1 MLPPKIGDGVSAFNC
16 GGVKPDGA
24 SVAAMVTRDAPLQT
38 PSLRP
43 WNADTFK
50 PPEPDLETKVE
61 EEATGAATATLITAE
76 AAARAAMEERGRKR
90 TTAGE
95 KDLRTR
101 KKKHQLRTKT
111 VLRDWVRC
119 VAEERDVRNAKEKE
133 REREERT

>member
-1 MLPPKIGDGVSAFNC
+1 VLPPKIGDGVSAFNC

-24 SVAAMVTRDAPLQT
+24 SSVAAMVTRDAPLQT

-50 PPEPDLETKVE
+50 PLEPDLETKVE

-90 TTAGE
+90 TTAAE

-101 KKKHQLRTKT
+101 KKETRVANKN
-111 VLRDWVRC
+111 C
-119 VAEERDVRNAKEKE
+119 VMSLGLLGCGGEGC
-133 REREERT
+133 

>member
-1 MLPPKIGDGVSAFNC
+1 
-16 GGVKPDGA
+16 
-24 SVAAMVTRDAPLQT
+24 
-38 PSLRP
+38 
-43 WNADTFK
+43 
-50 PPEPDLETKVE
+50 LETKVE

-111 VLRDWVRC
+111 VL
-119 VAEERDVRNAKEKE
+119 
-133 REREERT
+133 